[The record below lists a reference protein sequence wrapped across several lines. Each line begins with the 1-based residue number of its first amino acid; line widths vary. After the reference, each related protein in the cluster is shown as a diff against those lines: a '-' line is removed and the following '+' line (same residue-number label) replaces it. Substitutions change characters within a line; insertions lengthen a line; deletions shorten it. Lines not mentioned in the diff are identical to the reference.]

1 LDGGVLTRRPVRIR
15 RTDPTKIEEATMQ
28 YTVIGLFDTY
38 AQAEGARDTLVR
50 TGFPRTAVELQANPE
65 PPPAAGVDPDTHPE
79 AGSHRF
85 MINIERFFANLFAS
99 GPRPE
104 DSVRYTEAVRRGAV
118 LVCVSV
124 ASESHAGLARRTLAN
139 LGATD
144 IGERPSSWNSPVE
157 FPDDGRER
165 SMPDEPGIGATA
177 SVPPTVRRSY
187 EPVSAASQPIH
198 DPLSPA
204 PPVPPAT
211 TRRPLDLLDPN
222 DPRNAA
228 EPVRVESRELP
239 PVRPAPRMDQ
249 PAARNV
255 ASAAAPGSGAD
266 MAPPA
271 SPAGSGG
278 IGAPIPDEF
287 LEYEEDF
294 RGHYDE
300 QYAKEGARYED
311 YSGAYLYGAKMGQD
325 VRYRDRAWDDVEPE
339 ARRDWEATPQGDTW
353 ERFKAAIRHGWDR
366 VTGHHHV

>member
-1 LDGGVLTRRPVRIR
+1 
-15 RTDPTKIEEATMQ
+15 MQ

-38 AQAEGARDTLVR
+38 ALAEGARDTLVQ
-50 TGFPRTAVELQANPE
+50 TGFPRAAIELQANPE
-65 PPPAAGVDPDTHPE
+65 PPPAAGVNPDTNPE
-79 AGSHRF
+79 AGSHGF

-104 DSVRYTEAVRRGAV
+104 DGVRYTEAVRRGAV
-118 LVCVSV
+118 LVRVSV
-124 ASESHAGLARRTLAN
+124 ASEAHAELARHTLAN

-144 IGERPSSWNSPVE
+144 ICERPPSWDSPIGY
-157 FPDDGRER
+157 PDDGRER
-165 SMPDEPGIGATA
+165 SMLDELGIGATA

-187 EPVSAASQPIH
+187 ESVSAVSRPIH
-198 DPLSPA
+198 DPLSSV

-211 TRRPLDLLDPN
+211 TRQPLDLLDP
-222 DPRNAA
+222 DDRRNAV
-228 EPVRVESRELP
+228 EPVRVEPRELP
-239 PVRPAPRMDQ
+239 PVRPATQMDQ
-249 PAARNV
+249 PAARAV
-255 ASAAAPGSGAD
+255 ATAAAPGSGAY

-271 SPAGSGG
+271 PPAGSGG

-325 VRYRDRAWDDVEPE
+325 ARYRDRPWDDVEPE
-339 ARRDWEATPQGDTW
+339 ARRDWEAMPQGDTW